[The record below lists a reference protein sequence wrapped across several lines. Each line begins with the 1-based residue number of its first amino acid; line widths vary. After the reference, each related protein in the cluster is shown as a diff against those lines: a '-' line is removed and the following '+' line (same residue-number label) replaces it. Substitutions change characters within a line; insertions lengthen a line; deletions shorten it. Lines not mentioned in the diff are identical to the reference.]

1 MKISLKRT
9 PEQVELIKAMAS
21 KNRDVA
27 YEAQVALAQFLGPVL
42 AEVINN
48 APVLSNLF
56 STLSFNSEDN
66 PSIPLD
72 LYYEI
77 SDEDYIQI
85 YSQQVAGGLPTNQ
98 VLPTTAE
105 MKITTYTLDSA
116 LSFDKRYAA
125 KSRMDVI
132 SKTFT
137 RMAQEIL
144 FKQERTSANLILS
157 SLANATTGGKQHLQL
172 ANTKG
177 RFLLQD
183 MNELLTLSRRVFTS
197 FSAGTPAGGVSG
209 MGITDMMISPEIEEE
224 LRSMAYNP
232 INTKG
237 SPISTTEPGG
247 GSVAGT
253 AQDNRNTAFVTAPD
267 NVRLGL
273 FNGAGVPS
281 FYGVNLLI
289 FNEFGKGQKFNKVFG
304 ALADGKSYSNASGT
318 VTKSYSSP
326 GSSFDTDSELI
337 LGINRN
343 RESLIRAVAV
353 DSENG
358 TEFNLVA
365 DDQYSIR
372 QGKIG
377 YFGSMQEGRLVLD
390 TRALFGKIITR

>member
-9 PEQVELIKAMAS
+9 PEQIELVKAMAS

-56 STLSFNSEDN
+56 STLQFNSEDN

-72 LYYEI
+72 LYYDI
-77 SDEDYIQI
+77 SDEDYIQV
-85 YSQQVAGGLPTNQ
+85 YSQSVAGGLPTNQ
-98 VLPTTAE
+98 VLPVTQE

-125 KSRMDVI
+125 KSRMDVV

-144 FKQERTSANLILS
+144 FKQERTSGSLVLTA
-157 SLANATTGGKQHLQL
+157 LANATTNGQKHVQR
-172 ANTKG
+172 ANAVG

-197 FSAGTPAGGVSG
+197 FTGGTPAGGVSG
-209 MGITDMMISPEIEEE
+209 MGITDLMISPEIEEE
-224 LRSMAYNP
+224 LRAMAYNP

-237 SPISTTEPGG
+237 VLATTPGNDNAG
-247 GSVAGT
+247 IAAPESV
-253 AQDNRNTAFVTAPD
+253 RV
-267 NVRLGL
+267 GL

-289 FNEFGKGQKFNKVFG
+289 FNEFGVGRKFNDIFDTVASSTSYAK
-304 ALADGKSYSNASGT
+304 ADGSGGAVLEGAT
-318 VTKSYSSP
+318 TSTR
-326 GSSFDTDSELI
+326 DELI

-343 RESLIRAVAV
+343 RESLIRAVATDA
-353 DSENG
+353 DSG
-358 TEFNLVA
+358 AEFSLIA

-372 QGKIG
+372 QNKIG
-377 YFGSMQEGRLVLD
+377 YFGSLEEGRMVLD
-390 TRALFGKIITR
+390 TRALFGKIVRRS

>member
-77 SDEDYIQI
+77 SDEDYIQV

-157 SLANATTGGKQHLQL
+157 SLADASTNGNKHVQL
-172 ANTKG
+172 ANAKG

-237 SPISTTEPGG
+237 SPISGVT
-247 GSVAGT
+247 SADAGADT
-253 AQDNRNTAFVTAPD
+253 RNTAFVTAPD

-304 ALADGKSYSNASGT
+304 ALVDGKTYANASGLT
-318 VTKSYSSP
+318 TKSYSA
-326 GSSFDTDSELI
+326 GNFDSDSELI

-343 RESLIRAVAV
+343 RESLIRAVAI

>member
-9 PEQVELIKAMAS
+9 PEQIELIKAMAS

-27 YEAQVALAQFLGPVL
+27 YEAQVALAAFLGPVL

-56 STLSFNSEDN
+56 SPLSFNSEDN

-72 LYYEI
+72 LYYDI
-77 SDEDYIQI
+77 TDEDYITI

-98 VLPTTAE
+98 VLPTTSE
-105 MKITTYTLDSA
+105 MKITTYRLDSA

-125 KSRMDVI
+125 KSRMDVV

-144 FKQERTSANLILS
+144 AKQERTSGNLILS
-157 SLANATTGGKQHLQL
+157 SLAAAVTNNKKHVQRANAV
-172 ANTKG
+172 G

-197 FSAGTPAGGVSG
+197 FTGGTMPTGQAG
-209 MGITDMMISPEIEEE
+209 MGVTDLIISPEIEEE
-224 LRSMAYNP
+224 LRAMAYNP

-237 SPISTTEPGG
+237 VMDRAVTTITDSGI
-247 GSVAGT
+247 
-253 AQDNRNTAFVTAPD
+253 TAPD
-267 NVRLGL
+267 SVRAGL
-273 FNGAGVPS
+273 FNGGGISS
-281 FYGVNLLI
+281 FYGVNLMV
-289 FNEFGKGQKFNKVFG
+289 FNEFGLTRKFN
-304 ALADGKSYSNASGT
+304 T
-318 VTKSYSSP
+318 I
-326 GSSFDTDSELI
+326 FDTVATNTSFATANGTTLNAAFDGDKDELL

-343 RESLIRAVAV
+343 RESLIRAIAV
-353 DSENG
+353 DSETG
-358 TEFNLVA
+358 SEFSLVA

-372 QGKIG
+372 QNKIG
-377 YFGSMQEGRLVLD
+377 YFGSLEEGRMVLD
-390 TRALFGKIITR
+390 NRALFGKIVRWTA

>member
-1 MKISLKRT
+1 MKIPLKRT
-9 PEQVELIKAMAS
+9 PEQIELVKAMAS
-21 KNRDVA
+21 RNRDVA

-56 STLSFNSEDN
+56 TPLSFNAEDN

-72 LYYEI
+72 LYYDI
-77 SDEDYIQI
+77 TDEDYIQI

-98 VLPTTAE
+98 VLPSTSE

-125 KSRMDVI
+125 KSRMDVV

-144 FKQERTSANLILS
+144 FKQERTSGNLILS
-157 SLANATTGGKQHLQL
+157 ALANASTNGKKHVQR
-172 ANTKG
+172 ANAAG

-197 FSAGTPAGGVSG
+197 FTGGTMPTGQSSMGV
-209 MGITDMMISPEIEEE
+209 TDLMISPEIEEE

-237 SPISTTEPGG
+237 SPIG
-247 GSVAGT
+247 GSTSADAGADT
-253 AQDNRNTAFVTAPD
+253 RNTAFITAPD
-267 NVRLGL
+267 SVRVGL
-273 FNGAGVPS
+273 FNGGGVSS
-281 FYGVNLLI
+281 FYGVNLMV
-289 FNEFGKGQKFNKVFG
+289 FNEFGAGKKFNTIFDTVAGDTLYTK
-304 ALADGKSYSNASGT
+304 ADGTSGAKFGRNVADNADT
-318 VTKSYSSP
+318 
-326 GSSFDTDSELI
+326 FDELI
-337 LGINRN
+337 LGLNRN
-343 RESLIRAVAV
+343 RESLIRAIAV
-353 DSENG
+353 DSETG
-358 TEFNLVA
+358 SEFSLVA

-372 QGKIG
+372 QNKIG
-377 YFGSMQEGRLVLD
+377 YFGSLEEGRMVLD
-390 TRALFGKIITR
+390 HRALFGKIVTRSSNA

>member
-9 PEQVELIKAMAS
+9 PEQIELVKAMAS

-27 YEAQVALAQFLGPVL
+27 YEAQVALAAFLGPVL

-56 STLSFNSEDN
+56 SPLSFNADDN

-72 LYYEI
+72 LYYDI
-77 SDEDYIQI
+77 TDEDYITV

-98 VLPTTAE
+98 VLPTTSE
-105 MKITTYTLDSA
+105 MKITTYKLDSA

-125 KSRMDVI
+125 KSRMDVV

-144 FKQERTSANLILS
+144 AKQERTSGNLILS
-157 SLANATTGGKQHLQL
+157 SLASAVTNGKKHVQRANAT
-172 ANTKG
+172 G

-197 FSAGTPAGGVSG
+197 FTGGTMPTGQAG
-209 MGITDMMISPEIEEE
+209 MGVTDLMISPEIEEE
-224 LRSMAYNP
+224 LRAMAYNP

-237 SPISTTEPGG
+237 NAIEGG
-247 GSVAGT
+247 ASGNDT
-253 AQDNRNTAFVTAPD
+253 RNTAFVTAPD
-267 NVRLGL
+267 AVRVGL
-273 FNGAGVPS
+273 FNGGGVSS
-281 FYGVNLLI
+281 FYGVNLMV
-289 FNEFGKGQKFNKVFG
+289 FNEFGVARKFNTIFDAVAG
-304 ALADGKSYSNASGT
+304 ATKFEKASAVYDSGSEFSGT
-318 VTKSYSSP
+318 A
-326 GSSFDTDSELI
+326 DEII

-343 RESLIRAVAV
+343 RESLIRAIAV
-353 DSENG
+353 DSETG
-358 TEFNLVA
+358 SEFSLVA

-377 YFGSMQEGRLVLD
+377 YFGSLEEGRMVLD
-390 TRALFGKIITR
+390 NRALFGKIVTR

>member
-9 PEQVELIKAMAS
+9 PEQIELVKAMAS

-27 YEAQVALAQFLGPVL
+27 YEAQVALAAFLGPVL

-56 STLSFNSEDN
+56 SPLSFNAEDN

-72 LYYEI
+72 LYYDI
-77 SDEDYIQI
+77 TDEDYITV

-98 VLPTTAE
+98 VLPTTSE
-105 MKITTYTLDSA
+105 MKITTYKLDSA

-125 KSRMDVI
+125 KSRMDVV

-144 FKQERTSANLILS
+144 AKQERTSGNLILGA
-157 SLANATTGGKQHLQL
+157 LANASTNNQQHVQR
-172 ANTKG
+172 ANATG

-197 FSAGTPAGGVSG
+197 FTGGTMPTGQAG
-209 MGITDMMISPEIEEE
+209 MGVTDLMISPEIEEE
-224 LRSMAYNP
+224 LRAMAYNP

-237 SPISTTEPGG
+237 NAIGG
-247 GSVAGT
+247 GASGDDA
-253 AQDNRNTAFVTAPD
+253 RNTAFVTAPD
-267 NVRLGL
+267 AVRVGL
-273 FNGAGVPS
+273 FNGGGVSS
-281 FYGVNLLI
+281 FYGVNLMV
-289 FNEFGKGQKFNKVFG
+289 FNEFGVNRKFNTIFG
-304 ALADGKSYSNASGT
+304 TLASSSSKSFHKASQTSSSDIAFDGSK
-318 VTKSYSSP
+318 
-326 GSSFDTDSELI
+326 DELI

-343 RESLIRAVAV
+343 RESLIRAIAV
-353 DSENG
+353 DSETG
-358 TEFNLVA
+358 SEFSLVA

-377 YFGSMQEGRLVLD
+377 YFGSLEEGRMILD
-390 TRALFGKIITR
+390 NRALFGKIVMQTAHS